1 MVPNMNLDL
10 HISTGGK
17 TPIYR
22 QIVDQIRRALI
33 AGNRVSGDRLPS
45 VRALAEQL
53 VVNPNTVARAYGELT
68 RDGLLDARPG
78 KGFFVSDKRQVYSM
92 AERDRRLDEAL
103 EDFVGET
110 LVLDFGSGE
119 IVDTLRKKLAAL
131 KVARTKSKG

>member
-1 MVPNMNLDL
+1 MNLDL

-22 QIVDQIRRALI
+22 QIIDQIRRALI
-33 AGNRVSGDRLPS
+33 AGTRVPGDPLPS

-78 KGFFVSDKRQVYSM
+78 KGFFVSDKRQVYSK
-92 AERDRRLDEAL
+92 AERARRLDEAL

-110 LVLDFGSGE
+110 LILDFSSGE
-119 IVDTLRKKLAAL
+119 IVDALRKKLAAL
-131 KVARTKSKG
+131 KAARTKSKG